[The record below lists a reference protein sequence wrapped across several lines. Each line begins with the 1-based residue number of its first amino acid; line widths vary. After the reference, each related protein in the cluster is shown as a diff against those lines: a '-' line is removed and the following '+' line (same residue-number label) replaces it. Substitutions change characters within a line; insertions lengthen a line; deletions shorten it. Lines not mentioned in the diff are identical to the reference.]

1 MVTNFNKFIKKDAS
15 SYSDFL
21 NDLQQNVKTYSKI
34 VKVNSEDWKQP
45 EDLSIYTSLQAFNI
59 FNVTQV
65 RIFLLSLFECKDN
78 NLISHKNYKKII
90 TFLEYF
96 HFVFTA
102 ICSSRP
108 SGLERR
114 YSSYARI
121 LRSATS
127 KKESEKCVG
136 DLITDL
142 KDSIPDYSTF
152 ESKFNEIS
160 FTTENDKDKKLI
172 QYILKKLEKFY
183 AGDELKPNSFTIEHI
198 LPEST
203 KAPCVGMIGNLL
215 PLGAKLNEDL
225 ADKPFA
231 TKITKYPQSQYV
243 SVKTFVEQ
251 YKETTIWDE
260 AKIKERTKQ
269 IASIFYNIIE

>member
-78 NLISHKNYKKII
+78 NLISHKNYKKTI

-127 KKESEKCVG
+127 KKESAKCVG
-136 DLITDL
+136 ELITDL

-152 ESKFNEIS
+152 ESKFNEIF
-160 FTTENDKDKKLI
+160 FTTENDKDKKLV
-172 QYILKKLEKFY
+172 QYILKKLEK
-183 AGDELKPNSFTIEHI
+183 I
-198 LPEST
+198 L
-203 KAPCVGMIGNLL
+203 C
-215 PLGAKLNEDL
+215 
-225 ADKPFA
+225 
-231 TKITKYPQSQYV
+231 
-243 SVKTFVEQ
+243 
-251 YKETTIWDE
+251 W
-260 AKIKERTKQ
+260 R
-269 IASIFYNIIE
+269 